1 MLRSGLS
8 GLGVTRLLSCGS
20 EPNSVTLTAALGLV
34 QRTETAQGAATAQ
47 YRHTDTR
54 WRWETA
60 GRFYR
65 TTGHSLQ
72 YRHTDTRWR
81 WETASRILNNTGHS
95 LQYREEPS
103 GRRQNDSGKK
113 SSDRSGVQALT
124 AALLAYCYSRG
135 NKSKGEELLVAARD
149 GIAPE
154 VERLLAEKVG
164 SQFPGT
170 DWGWTPLMVAAMG
183 RNQRYGALRWP

>member
-34 QRTETAQGAATAQ
+34 QRTETAQGAATAQYRHTDTRWRWETASRFYRTTGHSLQ

-154 VERLLAEKVG
+154 VER
-164 SQFPGT
+164 
-170 DWGWTPLMVAAMG
+170 
-183 RNQRYGALRWP
+183 